1 MAPGTVQLS
10 IFSWNAIL
18 AKYVKAG
25 QYEKTMGL
33 FHQLQQKGIVLNRS
47 SFPVLKACAS
57 LFALEEGKKIHSQ
70 VVESG
75 CESDVYVGSTLV
87 HMYAKCGSIEDARN
101 VFDRMP
107 KRDVVTWNAMI
118 RGYAKCGQGWEA
130 LKLFRQMQDEGVQPD
145 SVIFM
150 GLLNACAS
158 VAAFDEGK
166 YVHKQ
171 IIAGGL
177 EGDVFLGSSLVDMY
191 AKCGSIKDAWNVFN
205 KMHTHDVL
213 AWSAMILG

>member
-33 FHQLQQKGIVLNRS
+33 FHQLQQKGIILNRS
-47 SFPVLKACAS
+47 SFVPVLKACAS

-87 HMYAKCGSIEDARN
+87 HTYAKCGSIEDA
-101 VFDRMP
+101 
-107 KRDVVTWNAMI
+107 
-118 RGYAKCGQGWEA
+118 
-130 LKLFRQMQDEGVQPD
+130 
-145 SVIFM
+145 
-150 GLLNACAS
+150 
-158 VAAFDEGK
+158 
-166 YVHKQ
+166 
-171 IIAGGL
+171 
-177 EGDVFLGSSLVDMY
+177 
-191 AKCGSIKDAWNVFN
+191 
-205 KMHTHDVL
+205 
-213 AWSAMILG
+213 